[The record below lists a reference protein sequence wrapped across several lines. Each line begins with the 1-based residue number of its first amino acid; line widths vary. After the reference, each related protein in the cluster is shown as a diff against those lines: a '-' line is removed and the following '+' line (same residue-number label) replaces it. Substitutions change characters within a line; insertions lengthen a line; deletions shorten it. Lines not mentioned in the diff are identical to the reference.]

1 MNDFNLVFY
10 YFGMLKLDFFIRND
24 EYKEKKLSCLKLYIF
39 CSKNSLV
46 N

>member
-24 EYKEKKLSCLKLYIF
+24 EYKEKNYCTLNYTFFVLKTI
-39 CSKNSLV
+39 
-46 N
+46 